1 MGQQQQVPSF
11 ELVIAHGIHKN
22 SPRRAQFHLK
32 MPRQVLELSDYFA
45 PLAALIMF
53 ALAIL
58 VFSFFVINFF
68 YITDRDDLTVF
79 EKFGAHLH
87 LCLGP
92 HSMSDIYRGGPRNY
106 PQPQGT
112 DKEMNS

>member
-1 MGQQQQVPSF
+1 
-11 ELVIAHGIHKN
+11 
-22 SPRRAQFHLK
+22 

-112 DKEMNS
+112 DKKMNS